1 MLSMAPTAIAVRR
14 IQADVRRVQTELAI
28 SNIYWVADET
38 NITQG
43 WAIICG
49 MEGTPYHGGFFCF
62 EVHFPD
68 NYPFDPPKFN
78 YLTNDGRNR
87 FNPNLYINGK
97 VCLSLLNTWA
107 GEQWSAIQ
115 SLASILQS
123 IQTMVL
129 CDNPLHNE
137 PGYSRISSKHPDIP
151 MYNHMITHCVVDTAI
166 LNHLQN
172 PPHYVVP
179 VLPQIKAFVAKERTK
194 ILETCR
200 YLSSLDRTTETL
212 KFFNMTIRY
221 NFQDLATKLGELDL
235 S

>member
-1 MLSMAPTAIAVRR
+1 MSPTTIAVRR
-14 IQADVRRVQTELAI
+14 IQADVRRVQTELVD
-28 SNIYWVADET
+28 SHIYWVADET

-49 MEGTPYHGGFFCF
+49 MEGTPYHGGIFCF

-68 NYPFDPPKFN
+68 NYPFEPPKFT
-78 YLTNDGRNR
+78 YLTNNGRTR

-115 SLASILQS
+115 SLTSILQS

-129 CDNPLHNE
+129 CDHPLHNE
-137 PGYSRISSKHPDIP
+137 PCFQHISHSHPDSLI
-151 MYNHMITHCVVDTAI
+151 YDRMIIHSVVKTAI
-166 LNHLQN
+166 LDQLQN
-172 PPHYVVP
+172 PPTYIIP
-179 VLPQIKAFVAKERTK
+179 LLPHLKAFLDKERAK

-200 YLSSLDRTTETL
+200 SLSSWDGKNETL
-212 KFFNMTIRY
+212 SFFNMMIRY
-221 NFQDLATKLGELDL
+221 NFGELIQQL
-235 S
+235 ETL

>member
-1 MLSMAPTAIAVRR
+1 MAPTAIAIRR
-14 IQADVRRVQTELAI
+14 IQADVRRVQTELKDSHI
-28 SNIYWVADET
+28 HWVADEA
-38 NITQG
+38 NILQG

-49 MEGTPYHGGFFCF
+49 MEGTPYHGGIFCF

-68 NYPFDPPKFN
+68 NYPFDPPKFT
-78 YLTNDGRNR
+78 YLTNNGRTR

-129 CDNPLHNE
+129 CDHPLHNE
-137 PGYSRISSKHPDIP
+137 PCFQRVSYNHPDSLI
-151 MYNHMITHCVVDTAI
+151 YDRMIIHSVVKTAI
-166 LNHLQN
+166 LDQLQN
-172 PPHYVVP
+172 PPTYIIP
-179 VLPQIKAFVAKERTK
+179 LLPQLKAFLDKERAK

-200 YLSSLDRTTETL
+200 SLSSWDGKHETL
-212 KFFNMTIRY
+212 SFFNMMIRY
-221 NFQDLATKLGELDL
+221 NFGELIQQL
-235 S
+235 ESLPFA